1 MSVYICVSH
10 SVVSNSDPMDCSPL
24 VSSVHGLLQARILE
38 WVPLPS
44 PGDLSNPG
52 IKPRP
57 PALQADSL
65 PSESPGNSHHSQ
77 DTEQFHHHKGIS
89 HCPFIPALLLPL
101 VRFLINY
108 WINMF
113 CNLESRNIWRSIYFY
128 NIIFKCFI
136 YQVNC
141 CHSVTKW
148 CPTLCNCRLSAT
160 HMDCSTPGS
169 SVLYCHP
176 VFAQIHVL

>member
-24 VSSVHGLLQARILE
+24 VSSVHGILQARILE

-160 HMDCSTPGS
+160 HCVTLL
-169 SVLYCHP
+169 SVL
-176 VFAQIHVL
+176 FGSL